1 MIKNFL
7 KFVEIQTKI
16 TSFFAFINTL
26 AFIIYT
32 KQPINVP
39 LMIIFFLSMFIFDLT
54 TTGINN
60 YIDSRDYPQM
70 LPIPRKVAFICIMT
84 MLSISTVLGL
94 YLAYKTGIVVLL
106 LGAFCFMLGIFYTFG
121 PIPISRIPLGE
132 LFSGIAYGM
141 FIPFLMLYIN
151 NPSYYL
157 TFTLSLK
164 TISLSLEV
172 VPFISYLL
180 FSLVMTFT
188 TSNIMLANNTCDLER
203 DEAVNRLTLVHYV
216 GRPAAVKLF
225 SLLYYGCYVSV
236 ALMIL
241 TNILNPFGLVFMLSI
256 IPVSKNISS
265 FKKEQIKEK
274 TFICSIK
281 NYVIINSAYFIAILF
296 ATLMNKALFC

>member
-1 MIKNFL
+1 MIKKFL

-16 TSFFAFINTL
+16 TSLFAFINTL
-26 AFIIYT
+26 AFILYT
-32 KQPINVP
+32 KQPINAP
-39 LMIIFFLSMFIFDLT
+39 LMVVFFFSMFIFDLT

-60 YIDSRDYPQM
+60 YIDSKDYPEM
-70 LPIPRKVAFICIMT
+70 LPIKRKNAFIAIIT
-84 MLSISTVLGL
+84 MLSISTILGL

-132 LFSGIAYGM
+132 VFSGIAYGM

-151 NPSYYL
+151 NPTYYL
-157 TFTLSLK
+157 SLDLSLK

-172 VPFISYLL
+172 MPLISFFL

-188 TSNIMLANNTCDLER
+188 TSNIMLANNTCDVKK
-203 DEAVNRLTLVHYV
+203 DEAVNRLTIVHYI
-216 GRPAAVKLF
+216 GQKTATGF
-225 SLLYYGCYVSV
+225 FGILYYCCYASV
-236 ALMIL
+236 ILMVVFKIL
-241 TNILNPFGLVFMLSI
+241 SPISLVFLLSI
-256 IPVSKNISS
+256 IPVEKNIRA

-281 NYVIINSAYFIAILF
+281 NYVIINSAYFVSIL
-296 ATLMNKALFC
+296 LGIWC

>member
-1 MIKNFL
+1 MVGRFL

-16 TSFFAFINTL
+16 TSLYAFCNTL
-26 AFIIYT
+26 AFIIFT
-32 KQPINVP
+32 RQPINAP
-39 LMIIFFLSMFIFDLT
+39 LMIVFFLSMFIFDLT

-60 YIDSRDYPQM
+60 YIDSKDYPEM
-70 LPIPRKVAFICIMT
+70 LPIPRSKAFVAIIS
-84 MLSISTVLGL
+84 MLCISTILGL

-151 NPSYYL
+151 NPDYYL
-157 TFTLSLK
+157 TLTLSLK
-164 TISLSLEV
+164 TISLSLQV
-172 VPFISYLL
+172 VPLISFFL

-188 TSNIMLANNTCDLER
+188 TANIMLANNTCDLKK
-203 DEAVNRLTLVHYV
+203 DEAVHRLTLVHYI
-216 GRPAAVKLF
+216 GQKAAVKLF
-225 SLLYYGCYVSV
+225 AGLYYGCYISV
-236 ALMIL
+236 VLMVIFRML
-241 TNILNPFGLVFMLSI
+241 SPLSLVFLLSL
-256 IPVSKNISS
+256 IPVQKNINT

-281 NYVIINSAYFIAILF
+281 NYVIINSAYFVSILIG
-296 ATLMNKALFC
+296 LLY